1 MNEITRIHLARTP
14 YEIDIEAKK
23 ALERYVKAIKESLA
37 DDVAIYDDIEIRMTE
52 ILADRGVHAN
62 SIITLNDIT
71 AIKSQLGEPSDFAS
85 NQPAEDKDS
94 ERWQDNVFTRGKD
107 NKDSTASKR
116 YYRDE
121 ENGLLGGVIAG
132 LAAYTGWD
140 VTLLRVLFVVVTIV
154 PSFGT
159 MIILYIVVWIIAPA
173 AKTTGEK
180 LEMRGEPVNLESIK
194 ESAKKFGEKAE
205 AVGHDVSE
213 KAKTWQQTAGPK
225 VAEVGRNSSR
235 IVLKVLMIIAGLVLL
250 FTTLGLLASGGIA
263 SALILITT
271 VASVNQPA
279 LVVALSLATL
289 AGLLFVIGLLIISVA
304 LLSQKFSHRAK
315 IGSLSTFII
324 SICMAIAA
332 VGVGIGWVSHVGT
345 VKAGETVNTVDH
357 SLQDSLG
364 GIAPQI
370 RWWW

>member
-23 ALERYVKAIKESLA
+23 ALERYVRAIKESLA

-62 SIITLNDIT
+62 SIITPGDID

-85 NQPAEDKDS
+85 NQTTGDKDG
-94 ERWQDNVFTRGKD
+94 ERGQDNVFTRGKD
-107 NKDSTASKR
+107 DRESAASKR

-121 ENGLLGGVIAG
+121 ENGILGGVIAG

-140 VTLLRVLFVVVTIV
+140 VTLLRVLFVILTIV

-159 MIILYIVVWIIAPA
+159 MIIVYIAVWIIAPA

-205 AVGHDVSE
+205 AVGRDVSE
-213 KAKTWQQTAGPK
+213 RAKVWQQTAGPK
-225 VAEVGRNSSR
+225 VAEAGRNSSR
-235 IVLKVLMIIAGLVLL
+235 AVLRVLMLIAGLILL

-263 SALILITT
+263 SALLLIAT

-279 LVVALSLATL
+279 LIVALSLATL
-289 AGLLFVIGLLIISVA
+289 AGLLFVIGLLILSIA
-304 LLSQKFSHRAK
+304 LMSQKFSHRAK
-315 IGSLSTFII
+315 VGCLTTFII
-324 SICMAIAA
+324 SVFVAIAA
-332 VGVGIGWVSHVGT
+332 VGVGIGWVTGVGT
-345 VKAGETVNTVDH
+345 VRAGETINTVDQ
-357 SLQDSLG
+357 SLQDNLG

>member
-23 ALERYVKAIKESLA
+23 ALERYTKAIKTSLA
-37 DDVAIYDDIEIRMTE
+37 DDVAIYDDIEVRMTE
-52 ILADRGVHAN
+52 ILADRGVRAN
-62 SIITLNDIT
+62 SVVTPDDVD

-85 NQPAEDKDS
+85 SESSNKDS
-94 ERWQDNVFTRGKD
+94 EHGQDNSSTQKQD
-107 NKDSTASKR
+107 NKESTVTTKR

-121 ENGLLGGVIAG
+121 EHAIFGGVIAG

-140 VTLLRVLFVVVTIV
+140 VTLLRILIVVLTIV

-205 AVGHDVSE
+205 AVGHDMSE
-213 KAKTWQQTAGPK
+213 KAKTWQQTAEPK
-225 VAEVGRNSSR
+225 VAEAGRNSSR
-235 IVLKVLMIIAGLVLL
+235 VALKVFMIIAGLALL
-250 FTTLGLLASGGIA
+250 LTTLGLLASGGIT
-263 SALILITT
+263 SAFLLIATT
-271 VASVNQPA
+271 ATVDQPL

-289 AGLLFVIGLLIISVA
+289 AGLLFVIGLLIVSIA
-304 LLSQKFSHRAK
+304 LMNQKFSRRAK
-315 IGSLSTFII
+315 IGCLTTFII
-324 SICMAIAA
+324 SVFIAIAA
-332 VGVGIGWVSHVGT
+332 VGVGIGWIAHVGR
-345 VKAGETVNTVDH
+345 VKAGATVLTVNQ

-364 GIAPQI
+364 GMAPQL

>member
-23 ALERYVKAIKESLA
+23 ALERYTKDIKASLGDDA
-37 DDVAIYDDIEIRMTE
+37 DIYDDIEVRMTE
-52 ILADRGVHAN
+52 ILADRGVRAD
-62 SIITLNDIT
+62 SVITLDDIN

-85 NQPAEDKDS
+85 NQSSHEDS
-94 ERWQDNVFTRGKD
+94 ERWQDNFFTRGKD
-107 NKDSTASKR
+107 SKDSTATKR

-121 ENGLLGGVIAG
+121 EHAVLGGVIAG

-140 VTLLRVLFVVVTIV
+140 VTLLRILFVVLVIV

-194 ESAKKFGEKAE
+194 ESAKKFGERAE
-205 AVGHDVSE
+205 EVGRDVGE
-213 KAKTWQQTAGPK
+213 RAKTWQQTAGPK
-225 VAEVGRNSSR
+225 VAEVSRNSSR
-235 IVLKVLMIIAGLVLL
+235 IVLKVLMVIAGLFLL
-250 FTTLGLLASGGIA
+250 LTTLAALASGGIA
-263 SALILITT
+263 SSLLLIAT
-271 VASVNQPA
+271 VAAVNQPA

-289 AGLLFVIGLLIISVA
+289 AGLLFVIGLLIISIA
-304 LLSQKFSHRAK
+304 LMSQKFSHRAK
-315 IGSLSTFII
+315 VGCLTTFIV
-324 SICMAIAA
+324 SIFIAIAA
-332 VGVGIGWVSHVGT
+332 VGVGIGWVAHIGT
-345 VKAGETVNTVDH
+345 TKASETVHTVDQ

-364 GIAPQI
+364 SMAPQL
-370 RWWW
+370 RW